1 MHSRTS
7 VFSFL
12 VLAAACAAPGV
23 DIVPQPTDFAVV
35 AIQLEVLAETTNCW
49 GSSSSSRAGSALTG
63 RSTWTASC
71 ASASNGRCLI
81 DLKAIAEGVI
91 KNNMGVGGITL
102 QVRVQGATAT
112 FADTAQKLPVTNA
125 PSASTKPWQVFTTE
139 GWGEGETLSLAWVA
153 ESDAPSADRQ
163 VAAR

>member
-1 MHSRTS
+1 M
-7 VFSFL
+7 
-12 VLAAACAAPGV
+12 P
-23 DIVPQPTDFAVV
+23 
-35 AIQLEVLAETTNCW
+35 
-49 GSSSSSRAGSALTG
+49 
-63 RSTWTASC
+63 
-71 ASASNGRCLI
+71 I

-102 QVRVQGATAT
+102 QVRGAVQGATAT

-153 ESDAPSADRQ
+153 ESDAPSADPQ